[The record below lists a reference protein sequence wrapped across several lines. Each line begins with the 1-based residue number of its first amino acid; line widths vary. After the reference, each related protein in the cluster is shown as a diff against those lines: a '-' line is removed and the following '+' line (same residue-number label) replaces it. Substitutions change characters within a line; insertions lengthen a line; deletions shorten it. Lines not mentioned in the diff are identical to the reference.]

1 MKRGTAADIDGEAL
15 SLTGTRSGRT
25 RLAFRIARRL
35 AGQAPGRS
43 TLVAVLIAIPVLGM
57 AGIAT
62 VSASNV
68 ATPAEYATL
77 QLGSTEARL
86 RVVNAPD
93 PAFSQDP
100 LNELNNGLD
109 PTVLDPKA
117 VQSFSTVLAAPET
130 YLPADTR
137 VLTIKYTNLVAETAD
152 GIGSFDA
159 VQGQP
164 WDAAFEGKWSVTGGI
179 TPQTDSEIM
188 VTEATLR
195 RLGADIGSTVDVR
208 SPQAAT
214 FRITGTLSSAQLDKN
229 GEGFYGRPGVF
240 DAVMPSQ
247 DLQSTEFYLPDLPL
261 IWAAVQDLNRHGA
274 TVLSRAVLLD
284 PPAPGS
290 YTMAHNAST
299 GNGWLALYVSLLGGF
314 ALFEVAL
321 LAGAAFTVGARTQQR
336 TLATLASVGGDKRML
351 FRVMSFGGVILG
363 AVGAILGTTLG
374 VAGAW
379 IYMQVSANGSASRYP
394 GFHVDPV
401 VLAGI
406 AAVAILA
413 GWIAA
418 AVPARAASRVDI
430 IGALRGSQR
439 PPRLSHRRPV
449 VGLVILMLGAVIAVA
464 GGLTTLAAY
473 TPVYRANLLTLGVA
487 LVVIGPVAMQL
498 GAVLIAPLILRRAA
512 RLLSRL
518 GPGAR
523 LATRDVARNPG
534 RSVPALAAIMSTV
547 FVASFAMSMAGMG
560 QAHSTDGYGYGAPL
574 NSVSV
579 TLYTTDAEAPYA
591 RTLRAGSTEVAAA
604 LQTAFPSGTAHV
616 LSSAPDPTLWFFE
629 YEKNPAGADATFAY
643 PRVNP
648 ATVCPSDAVGDMRA
662 NTTPNDVRCP
672 TPGYLATNTQQD
684 NDHIWVGS
692 PADLAVL
699 LDEPVS
705 DESLTT
711 LRAGGAVSL
720 YSEYVVD
727 GIITVDWRHTAG
739 GQEEPVETKTLT
751 GSVQE
756 PKHPLP
762 YAIFMLEDTADDL
775 GMRYAPTTVVTNLA
789 VLPTVAEQD
798 RARAELATVSVQDRT
813 RGKLATVSDG
823 FYLRVETGPPQYA
836 AAWAWGLLALTSL
849 IALAAATIAIG
860 LARSDGHRDS
870 AVLSSLGASPRIRRA
885 FGFWQ
890 AVVIAGLG
898 TLIGAILGLVPS
910 LALALP
916 RDTVG
921 SSIFPFAPPWL
932 QLALLAVAL
941 PGFIAIGS
949 WLTAGGTRT
958 RFTNRTALD

>member
-1 MKRGTAADIDGEAL
+1 
-15 SLTGTRSGRT
+15 
-25 RLAFRIARRL
+25 
-35 AGQAPGRS
+35 
-43 TLVAVLIAIPVLGM
+43 
-57 AGIAT
+57 
-62 VSASNV
+62 
-68 ATPAEYATL
+68 
-77 QLGSTEARL
+77 
-86 RVVNAPD
+86 
-93 PAFSQDP
+93 
-100 LNELNNGLD
+100 
-109 PTVLDPKA
+109 
-117 VQSFSTVLAAPET
+117 
-130 YLPADTR
+130 
-137 VLTIKYTNLVAETAD
+137 
-152 GIGSFDA
+152 
-159 VQGQP
+159 
-164 WDAAFEGKWSVTGGI
+164 
-179 TPQTDSEIM
+179 
-188 VTEATLR
+188 
-195 RLGADIGSTVDVR
+195 
-208 SPQAAT
+208 
-214 FRITGTLSSAQLDKN
+214 
-229 GEGFYGRPGVF
+229 
-240 DAVMPSQ
+240 
-247 DLQSTEFYLPDLPL
+247 
-261 IWAAVQDLNRHGA
+261 
-274 TVLSRAVLLD
+274 
-284 PPAPGS
+284 
-290 YTMAHNAST
+290 
-299 GNGWLALYVSLLGGF
+299 
-314 ALFEVAL
+314 
-321 LAGAAFTVGARTQQR
+321 
-336 TLATLASVGGDKRML
+336 
-351 FRVMSFGGVILG
+351 MSFGGLILG

-394 GFHVDPV
+394 GFHVDPL

-439 PPRLSHRRPV
+439 PPKLSPRRPV
-449 VGLVILMLGAVIAVA
+449 VGLVILMLGAVIAIA

-487 LVVIGPVAMQL
+487 LIVIGPVAMQI
-498 GAVLIAPLILRRAA
+498 GAVLIAPFILRRAA

-560 QAHSTDGYGYGAPL
+560 QARATDGYVYSAPL
-574 NSVSV
+574 NSVTV
-579 TLYTTDAEAPYA
+579 TLYTTNAEAPYA
-591 RTLRAGSTEVAAA
+591 RTLRAGSTQVAAA
-604 LQTAFPSGTAHV
+604 LQAAFPSGTAHV
-616 LSSAPDPTLWFFE
+616 LSSAPDPTLSFFE
-629 YEKNPAGADATFAY
+629 YEKNPAGADAAFAY

-662 NTTPNDVRCP
+662 STTPNDVRCP

-692 PADLAVL
+692 PVDLAVL

-705 DESLTT
+705 DESLAT
-711 LRAGGAVSL
+711 LRGGGAVSL

-739 GQEEPVETKTLT
+739 GQEEPVETKMLK

-775 GMRYAPTTVVTNLA
+775 GMRYAPTTVVINLA
-789 VLPTVAEQD
+789 IPPTVSE
-798 RARAELATVSVQDRT
+798 QDRT
-813 RGKLATVSDG
+813 RGELATVSDG
-823 FYLRVETGPPQYA
+823 FYLRVETGPPKYA

-921 SSIFPFAPPWL
+921 TSMFPFAPPWL